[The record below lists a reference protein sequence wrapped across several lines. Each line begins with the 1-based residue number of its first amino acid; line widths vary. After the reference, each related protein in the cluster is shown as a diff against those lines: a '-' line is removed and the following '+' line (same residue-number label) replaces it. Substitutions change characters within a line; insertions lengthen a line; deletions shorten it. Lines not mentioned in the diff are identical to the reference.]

1 MLLRLLTHVDIQ
13 SLLTAD
19 KLLILSRRREKKKVQ
34 IKRTVIFSAN
44 DDANEMLVLLS
55 LRDNQSERYCEGFVR
70 MRFSVL
76 RFSSK
81 KWVLNSEM
89 I

>member
-44 DDANEMLVLLS
+44 EMLVLLS

-81 KWVLNSEM
+81 KWFLNSEM

>member
-34 IKRTVIFSAN
+34 IKRTVIFS
-44 DDANEMLVLLS
+44 ANEMLVLLS